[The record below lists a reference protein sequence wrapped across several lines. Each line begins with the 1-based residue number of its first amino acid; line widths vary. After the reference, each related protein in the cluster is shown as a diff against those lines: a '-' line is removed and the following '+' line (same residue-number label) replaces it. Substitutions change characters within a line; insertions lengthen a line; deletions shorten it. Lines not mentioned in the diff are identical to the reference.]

1 MNKSYKWVILFYQK
15 SAKTKTRENFSN
27 LNIKDK
33 STNSFQAPYEF
44 KCVEALL
51 SENTK
56 LIALT

>member
-1 MNKSYKWVILFYQK
+1 MC
-15 SAKTKTRENFSN
+15 ENFSN

-33 STNSFQAPYEF
+33 LTNSFQPPYEL
-44 KCVEALL
+44 KCVKAHL